1 MSTYAKPANRPVMPY
16 FSSGPTK
23 KRPGWSPAA
32 LEDACTGRSHRSAP
46 AKDKI
51 KTAMNLAREILGI
64 CLMITA
70 SALCPA
76 RIQARLRWP
85 CGHCLARAA
94 LKLLAWESFGKDWV
108 TDAVSQLKIDPMTRA
123 SPLMGNCLICVRSI
137 SIMMSF
143 SHGMGLPPASK
154 CQMATGFLITAPV

>member
-51 KTAMNLAREILGI
+51 QMAMNLAREILDMPDDYRIGI
-64 CLMITA
+64 VPGSDTGAVEMVMWSMLG
-70 SALCPA
+70 A
-76 RIQARLRWP
+76 R
-85 CGHCLARAA
+85 GVE
-94 LKLLAWESFGKDWV
+94 LLAWESFGKDWV
-108 TDAVSQLKIDPMTRA
+108 TDAVSQLKINPVTRVA
-123 SPLMGNCLICVRSI
+123 PYGQLPCLLYTSPSPRD
-137 SIMMSF
+137 
-143 SHGMGLPPASK
+143 GLLSRMPSSA
-154 CQMATGFLITAPV
+154 

>member
-64 CLMITA
+64 
-70 SALCPA
+70 PDDY
-76 RIQARLRWP
+76 RIGIVPGSDTGAVEMAMWS
-85 CGHCLARAA
+85 
-94 LKLLAWESFGKDWV
+94 LLGPRGVDVIQWENFGKGWEQDIR
-108 TDAVSQLKIDPMTRA
+108 DQ
-123 SPLMGNCLICVRSI
+123 
-137 SIMMSF
+137 
-143 SHGMGLPPASK
+143 
-154 CQMATGFLITAPV
+154 